1 MSKRGHRAEVIVPCR
16 AASAFG
22 WKEPRPQTQ
31 ARWSHSPSRA
41 CFSPSP
47 CCSWP
52 CASSPNAPGKLQCCH
67 DHACAGSRPHDLVDT
82 RVPSGWRVQADLAP
96 GASGCPN
103 NLCMQLCTHSR
114 PGYSCSVQPYL
125 LHSTVSGFPGLV
137 KHPAMA
143 FAWAH
148 ACFMTQNSPHFKKRY
163 FLNFI

>member
-1 MSKRGHRAEVIVPCR
+1 MSKRGHRAEATAPCR
-16 AASAFG
+16 AARAFG

-41 CFSPSP
+41 CSSPSP

-96 GASGCPN
+96 GASGGPN
-103 NLCMQLCTHSR
+103 KSSACNSARIHAQVTAVLSNLTCCTAQSR
-114 PGYSCSVQPYL
+114 ASQVWLSILPWPLPGPTHVL
-125 LHSTVSGFPGLV
+125 
-137 KHPAMA
+137 
-143 FAWAH
+143 
-148 ACFMTQNSPHFKKRY
+148 
-163 FLNFI
+163 